1 MLQSHSFGNPNETES
16 SRLHFH
22 FSLSCI
28 GEGNGNP
35 PQCSC
40 LENPGDGGACWAA
53 VYGVAQSRTRLKRL
67 SSSSKFTGKSFDS
80 PSLGDMPVTETD
92 HVALEKDYYDWL
104 GLIHLCLGGGP

>member
-1 MLQSHSFGNPNETES
+1 MRWLDGITNSMDVS
-16 SRLHFH
+16 S
-22 FSLSCI
+22 
-28 GEGNGNP
+28 GELR
-35 PQCSC
+35 Q
-40 LENPGDGGACWAA
+40 LVMDREAWRAA
-53 VYGVAQSRTRLKRL
+53 IHGVAQSRTRLKRL